1 MFQLRGPNL
10 ERLWQSVVP
19 GRYMASSLRVPYEDR
34 SAWYYPSSWLP
45 TKNMSREER
54 QKYLNEHPVVYN
66 MYIDG
71 ERYKQGKSL
80 VNGIETLAKTA
91 MAAAGKFVAKKTREW
106 GIKKLQKML
115 LMGLKPQV
123 HYMVQVLVA

>member
-1 MFQLRGPNL
+1 
-10 ERLWQSVVP
+10 
-19 GRYMASSLRVPYEDR
+19 
-34 SAWYYPSSWLP
+34 
-45 TKNMSREER
+45 MSREER
-54 QKYLNEHPVVYN
+54 QKYLNEHPIVYN

-91 MAAAGKFVAKKTREW
+91 MAAAGARGIASGSKIANTVFVPAAGKFVAKKTRDLARG

-115 LMGLKPQV
+115 LMELKPQV